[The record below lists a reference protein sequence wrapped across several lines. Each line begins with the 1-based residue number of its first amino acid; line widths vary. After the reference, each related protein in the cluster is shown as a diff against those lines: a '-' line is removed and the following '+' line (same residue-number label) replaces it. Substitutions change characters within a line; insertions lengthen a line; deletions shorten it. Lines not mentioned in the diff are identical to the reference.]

1 MKSNFS
7 KDESE
12 KEEFAKIESEN
23 TSVPCYDRFGYIGA
37 TIVQKGMFELDTANG
52 ISAGQGIKNRP
63 SPIQVPWT
71 RYRSRGTH
79 PSPPTDEVGGFFF
92 FSKP

>member
-23 TSVPCYDRFGYIGA
+23 TTVPCYDRFGYIGA
-37 TIVQKGMFELDTANG
+37 TIVQNRMFELDTANR
-52 ISAGQGIKNRP
+52 ISAGGSADNQQVAIQSSSATLIKEAN
-63 SPIQVPWT
+63 SQDGDQTYYV
-71 RYRSRGTH
+71 
-79 PSPPTDEVGGFFF
+79 V
-92 FSKP
+92 